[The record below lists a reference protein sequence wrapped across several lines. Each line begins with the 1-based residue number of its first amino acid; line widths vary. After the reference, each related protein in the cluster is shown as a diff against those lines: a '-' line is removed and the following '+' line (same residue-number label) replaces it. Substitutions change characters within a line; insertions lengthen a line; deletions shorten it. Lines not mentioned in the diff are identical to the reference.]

1 MPMSVS
7 NNNNNNT
14 TKQTIMFNDQIF
26 KVKLNKSKSQSQ
38 MALGIHVIPTYD
50 LDSQK

>member
-1 MPMSVS
+1 MSVS
-7 NNNNNNT
+7 NNTT

-38 MALGIHVIPTYD
+38 MVLGIHVIPTYD